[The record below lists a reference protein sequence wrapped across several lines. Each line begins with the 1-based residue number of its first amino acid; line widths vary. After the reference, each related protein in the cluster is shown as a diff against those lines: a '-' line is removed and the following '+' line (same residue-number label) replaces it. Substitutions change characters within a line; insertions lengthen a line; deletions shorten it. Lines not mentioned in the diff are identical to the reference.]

1 MFIVG
6 YKCMYRA
13 LCKLVYLNKMCA
25 FACTNIVVLQ
35 DELSTIKKLAVA
47 ISTLSFSFFCTL
59 FFWYRVSSLPTG
71 TLSSGSGVLNICFKV
86 AKEFHLMTQ

>member
-1 MFIVG
+1 MFVFIVG
-6 YKCMYRA
+6 YKCTYRA

-47 ISTLSFSFFCTL
+47 VSTLSFFLYLILLVQSIFSTHGNIIL
-59 FFWYRVSSLPTG
+59 RKWR
-71 TLSSGSGVLNICFKV
+71 LNICFKV

>member
-47 ISTLSFSFFCTL
+47 ISTLRVFFFVPYSF
-59 FFWYRVSSLPTG
+59 G
-71 TLSSGSGVLNICFKV
+71 TEYLLYPWEHYPQEV
-86 AKEFHLMTQ
+86 AF

>member
-47 ISTLSFSFFCTL
+47 ISTLRFFFLYLILLVQSIFSTHGNIILRKWRFKYL
-59 FFWYRVSSLPTG
+59 F
-71 TLSSGSGVLNICFKV
+71 
-86 AKEFHLMTQ
+86 